1 MTTIAHGNYL
11 TLNILGGN
19 EVSNHFVNK
28 IDELNKGEIIL
39 NLSVGLYRSTTKR
52 ENIRRITN
60 VK

>member
-1 MTTIAHGNYL
+1 MTPIAHRTYL
-11 TLNILGGN
+11 TLNRLGGN

-52 ENIRRITN
+52 ENIRMVIN
-60 VK
+60 VE